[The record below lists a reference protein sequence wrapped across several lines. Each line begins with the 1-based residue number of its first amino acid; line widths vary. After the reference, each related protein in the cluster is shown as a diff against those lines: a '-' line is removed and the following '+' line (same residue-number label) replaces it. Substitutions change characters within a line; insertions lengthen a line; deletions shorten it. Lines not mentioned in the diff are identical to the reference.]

1 MSLAGGA
8 HPGPCLR
15 AVTGGKGERVWR
27 EGLGRVEKEKVKWE
41 NGEDEIGEKERERI

>member
-8 HPGPCLR
+8 HPDPCLR
-15 AVTGGKGERVWR
+15 AVTGGR
-27 EGLGRVEKEKVKWE
+27 GRGEKEKVKGE